1 MLKMKLSDESIDAII
16 YLASV
21 GYPIDAEEMGQIEDA
36 TSEGINLLYTLGDL
50 GVDLSDLGRLGSVD
64 KDIAK
69 RAAYYLGEINAIHPF
84 REGNGR
90 TQREFIRQLLL
101 PLNYY
106 VDYSKVKP
114 DMMLYASINAFAGDY
129 QLMTQLF
136 ENCIIKQ

>member
-1 MLKMKLSDESIDAII
+1 MKLSDESIDAII

-69 RAAYYLGEINAIHPF
+69 RVSDLAAAPIIVEKDEKGEVTKVNARGYNILNLGQMI
-84 REGNGR
+84 
-90 TQREFIRQLLL
+90 
-101 PLNYY
+101 
-106 VDYSKVKP
+106 
-114 DMMLYASINAFAGDY
+114 DMVTKKRKRAVHY
-129 QLMTQLF
+129 
-136 ENCIIKQ
+136 